1 MRQLALL
8 ACLVVPNLAS
18 AQPLQLWHAYG
29 GAEEEALR
37 EAARAFEE
45 ASGEDVELLSV
56 AFGAY
61 LAKLQSAIPTGRGPD
76 VFIDAHERLATYVAA
91 DLIRPVDTTLD
102 LDATSVAALRYGPD
116 DASWGVPLSRKCA
129 ALYVN
134 TELVRIPGVLGDLW
148 SERSEGVTP
157 LAMEAENAYYVAA
170 LLHANGGALFDEG
183 TYAFEGEEAET
194 TVRMLR
200 EWLDAGIIP
209 EEANG
214 ELVARMFRSGHA
226 AAAISGPWFAPD
238 LPPDLSWQV
247 VPLPF
252 LEQGG
257 GRMRPFVTVEAAF
270 VSRDADPRA
279 ESLARFLADRQ
290 AASIRA
296 RVGRQVVTLR
306 PIWDQLQDDEFLDT
320 FRRAADAGVVM
331 PTHPRMRQVF
341 EPAMRALRKVLRGN
355 EDVTDSL
362 RAGALT
368 YADDTRAQ
376 PSPTSPTPYLI
387 AFGLFLLAIVLR
399 WVSRL
404 RDPEMRVAIR
414 ESMPAY
420 RYLVHAFIAVALLV
434 ILPLAVGAATSL
446 FAGSGRELH
455 FAGLANYADILG
467 ARGGDLFGH
476 RSFYLVLLVT
486 ILWTVVNLA
495 LHVGIGVALAL
506 LLNRD
511 GLRFRGTY
519 RVLLILPWAV
529 PNYVTALAWKGM
541 FHRQFGAINAILE
554 SVGVDRVSWFGQWST
569 AFAANV
575 STNVWLGFPFMMVV
589 TLGALSAIPKDL
601 YEAAAVDGAT
611 PWQRF
616 RHVTWPMIAS
626 SLAPAVAMGA
636 VWTFNMFNVVFL
648 VSAGEPDG
656 STEILV
662 SEAYRWAFTRG
673 NQYGYAAA
681 YAVLIFGVLWIS
693 TRLVGR
699 KLSRGEA

>member
-1 MRQLALL
+1 MRALIVALALL
-8 ACLVVPNLAS
+8 LPTGVH
-18 AQPLQLWHAYG
+18 AQALKLWHAYG

-37 EAARAFEE
+37 QAVRAYEAAT
-45 ASGEDVELLSV
+45 GERVELLSV

-61 LAKLQSAIPTGRGPD
+61 LSKLQSAIPTGRGPD
-76 VFIDAHERLATYVAA
+76 VFIDAHERLATYVQA
-91 DLIRPVDTTLD
+91 DLIRPLTLD
-102 LDATSVAALRYGPD
+102 LDLDASSVAALEYGPR
-116 DASWGVPLSRKCA
+116 AETWGVPLSLKCA
-129 ALYVN
+129 ALYLN
-134 TELVRIPGVLGDLW
+134 TRLVQVPGVLSDLW
-148 SERSEGVTP
+148 REPTEGVTP

-170 LLHANGGALFDEG
+170 LLHATGGALFDDG

-200 EWLDAGIIP
+200 EWLDAGILP

-214 ELVARMFRSGHA
+214 ELVARMFRSGNA

-238 LPPDLSWQV
+238 LPDDLDWMV
-247 VPLPF
+247 IPLPY
-252 LEQGG
+252 LERGG

-270 VSRDADPRA
+270 VARDADPRA
-279 ESLARFLADRQ
+279 EALARFLADRD
-290 AASIRA
+290 AALIRA
-296 RVGRQVVTLR
+296 RTGRQVVTLR
-306 PIWDQLQDDEFLDT
+306 PLWDELGDDEFLQT
-320 FRRAADAGVVM
+320 FRRAANAGVVM

-341 EPAMRALRKVLRGN
+341 EPAMRALRQVLRGN
-355 EDVTDSL
+355 EPIPDAL
-362 RAGALT
+362 RAGAQT
-368 YADDTRAQ
+368 FADDTRAQ
-376 PSPTSPTPYLI
+376 PTPTSPTPYLVV
-387 AFGLFLLAIVLR
+387 FGLLLLALVLR

-404 RDPEMRVAIR
+404 KDPAMRVAIR

-434 ILPLAVGAATSL
+434 VLPLAVGAATSL

-467 ARGGDLFGH
+467 ARGGELFGH
-476 RSFYLVLLVT
+476 RSFYAVLFVT
-486 ILWTVVNLA
+486 VLWTVVNLA

-554 SVGVDRVSWFGQWST
+554 SVGVDRVSWFASWAT
-569 AFAANV
+569 AFTANV
-575 STNVWLGFPFMMVV
+575 TTNVWLGFPFMMVV

-681 YAVLIFGVLWIS
+681 YAVLIFGVLWVG
-693 TRLVGR
+693 TRLFGR
-699 KLSRGEA
+699 RLSGGET